1 VTHGKRSAGR
11 FKVQSTT
18 HVRTSSYQS
27 GWRISAGGILGVVHE
42 EEQWYQMKPDLER
55 KLCLFVVM
63 FWLIGYTTLVLVGK
77 TLGVGG

>member
-1 VTHGKRSAGR
+1 
-11 FKVQSTT
+11 
-18 HVRTSSYQS
+18 
-27 GWRISAGGILGVVHE
+27 VHE